1 MGFGNSRC
9 ENFKL
14 YESIKASLSRVNES
28 DNSFTR
34 YLISANSIPIFTELI
49 KKNNIFENPE
59 NEKDLEK
66 DLNSKLKKYTLEKDI
81 IIYSKFE
88 QCKIFIEDIDK
99 KYEKENEFI
108 IVDEKFLETMKI
120 NDVKDNKVKIII
132 DKNKDMKI
140 KFPDF
145 EQEIS
150 FQIKNNNI
158 GFFEFAIKKYPDN
171 NENDDKE
178 NEAKNNNINIQLLC
192 LANIPNLKNY
202 FLENQEKFSKTQKN
216 NNKFSKAFSD
226 IIYNIGAKEDINIIN
241 STINLKNII
250 KEDSNLSLPK
260 FIPFLFEKIH
270 NELNERNKDD
280 NNYNDFIE
288 SDETCAETEY
298 YNFLE
303 KYDKNNKSIISE
315 TFCFEELFKKKCK
328 HCDFETF
335 NFEMINKLVF
345 NVNEILC
352 KNKRE
357 NINLFDCFNLY
368 TQINSNNCKICKNEI
383 EELKIFNSLPNILS
397 IFLDL
402 ENNNN
407 VKFDINFEID
417 LKKYL
422 FNWNNYRNLEAK
434 YQLIGMTNFNKENSE
449 YYLGYCKVDNKWYFY
464 NNSSYSVIN
473 DIKEI
478 KGIPVIL
485 FYQKLNN

>member
-34 YLISANSIPIFTELI
+34 YLISANSIPIFTDLI

-59 NEKDLEK
+59 NENDLEK

-108 IVDEKFLETMKI
+108 IVDEKFLKTMKI

-150 FQIKNNNI
+150 FQKKNNNI
-158 GFFEFAIKKYPDN
+158 GFFEFTNKKYSDN

-178 NEAKNNNINIQLLC
+178 NEAKNNNIKIQLLC

-202 FLENQEKFSKTQKN
+202 FLENQEKFSKKQKN

-226 IIYNIGAKEDINIIN
+226 IIYNIAAQKDINIIE
-241 STINLKNII
+241 STINLKNKI

-280 NNYNDFIE
+280 NNDFIE
-288 SDETCAETEY
+288 SDDTCAETEY

-328 HCDFETF
+328 LCDFETF

-345 NVNEILC
+345 NVNEILS

-357 NINLFDCFNLY
+357 NINLFDCFNYY
-368 TQINSNNCKICKNEI
+368 TQINSIYCKECKNEI

-434 YQLIGMTNFNKENSE
+434 YHLIGMVNFNKENSE

-464 NNSSYSVIN
+464 SNTSYSVIN